1 MATPVNR
8 IPQPTRSQAAAWE
21 LGAFLRHVDYLLLL
35 AAGGLVAYGL
45 WVLESVT
52 RNDIPG
58 DPDYYVYRQ
67 LIYVAAGG
75 LLLAL
80 TTAVNPE
87 AYRRLRIPFYAASL
101 VLLLSVFVLAEEV
114 RGSKRWIEIGFFNFQ
129 PSELGKLAL
138 IFTLAGF
145 VAERRHRMN
154 EWRTTLG
161 IVAIALPLTALVF
174 KEPDFGT
181 SLVYGACVLGAL
193 FFGGTPWRH
202 LAVLGVIAALFAGA
216 LLWFLPS
223 AGVEVLEPYQRDR
236 LIGFVDPDVDPSGS
250 TYNVNQSIIGVG
262 SGGLDGRGVAN
273 ATQTRFN
280 YLPEHSTDFIFSSL
294 AEQRGFLGATILL
307 ILYAM
312 IIWRGVKIIAV
323 ARDLFSAVVAGSI
336 VFALLIQ
343 LFINVG
349 MTIGI
354 APVTGIPLPLVSYGG
369 SSMFASLMALG
380 LLQNIHLRSGEGI
393 GVARSR
399 MQRSRF

>member
-1 MATPVNR
+1 MATPINR
-8 IPQPTRSQAAAWE
+8 IPQPTRAQAAAWE

-35 AAGGLVAYGL
+35 AAGALVAYGL

-52 RNDIPG
+52 RNDIVG

-67 LIYVAAGG
+67 LIYVAVGG
-75 LLLAL
+75 LLFALA
-80 TTAVNPE
+80 TAVNPDV
-87 AYRRLRIPFYAASL
+87 YRRLRIPLYAVSF

-154 EWRTTLG
+154 EWKTTLG
-161 IVAIALPLTALVF
+161 IVAIALPLTVLVF

-202 LAVLGVIAALFAGA
+202 LAVLGIIAGLVAGA

-223 AGVEVLEPYQRDR
+223 AGMEVLEPYQRDR

-250 TYNVNQSIIGVG
+250 TYNVNQSITAVG
-262 SGGLDGRGVAN
+262 SGGLDGRGVAQ
-273 ATQTRFN
+273 ATQTRFD

-307 ILYAM
+307 VLYAI
-312 IIWRGVKIIAV
+312 IIWRGIKIVAV
-323 ARDLFSAVVAGSI
+323 GRDLFSAVVAGSI

-369 SSMFASLMALG
+369 SSLITTLLM
-380 LLQNIHLRSGEGI
+380 I
-393 GVARSR
+393 GVLEAIHVRGRLETAR
-399 MQRSRF
+399 

>member
-8 IPQPTRSQAAAWE
+8 IPQPTRAQAAAWE

-35 AAGGLVAYGL
+35 AAGALVAYGL

-52 RNDIPG
+52 RNDIVG

-67 LIYVAAGG
+67 LIYVAVGG
-75 LLLAL
+75 LLFALA
-80 TTAVNPE
+80 TAVNPDV
-87 AYRRLRIPFYAASL
+87 YRRLRIPLYAVSF

-154 EWRTTLG
+154 EWKTTLG
-161 IVAIALPLTALVF
+161 IVAIALPLTVLVF

-202 LAVLGVIAALFAGA
+202 LAVLGIIAGLVAGA

-223 AGVEVLEPYQRDR
+223 AGMEVLEPYQRDR

-250 TYNVNQSIIGVG
+250 TYNVNQSITAVG
-262 SGGLDGRGVAN
+262 SGGLDGRGVAQ
-273 ATQTRFN
+273 ATQTRFD

-307 ILYAM
+307 VLYAI
-312 IIWRGVKIIAV
+312 IIWRGIKIVAV
-323 ARDLFSAVVAGSI
+323 GRDLFSAVVAGSI

-369 SSMFASLMALG
+369 SSLITTLLMIGILEA
-380 LLQNIHLRSGEGI
+380 IHVRGRLD
-393 GVARSR
+393 GVR
-399 MQRSRF
+399 

>member
-1 MATPVNR
+1 VATPVNR
-8 IPQPTRSQAAAWE
+8 IPQPTRAQAAAWE
-21 LGAFLRHVDYLLLL
+21 LGSFLRHVDYLLFL
-35 AAGGLVAYGL
+35 AAGALVAYGL

-52 RNDIPG
+52 RNDVVG

-80 TTAVNPE
+80 TTAVNPDV
-87 AYRRLRIPFYAASL
+87 YRRLRIPFYGVS
-101 VLLLSVFVLAEEV
+101 LLLLVSVFALAEEV

-202 LAVLGVIAALFAGA
+202 LAVLGIIAALFAGA

-294 AEQRGFLGATILL
+294 AEQRGFLGAAILL
-307 ILYAM
+307 ILYGI

-369 SSMFASLMALG
+369 SSLITTLVMIGILEA
-380 LLQNIHLRSGEGI
+380 IHVRGRLDAVR
-393 GVARSR
+393 
-399 MQRSRF
+399 